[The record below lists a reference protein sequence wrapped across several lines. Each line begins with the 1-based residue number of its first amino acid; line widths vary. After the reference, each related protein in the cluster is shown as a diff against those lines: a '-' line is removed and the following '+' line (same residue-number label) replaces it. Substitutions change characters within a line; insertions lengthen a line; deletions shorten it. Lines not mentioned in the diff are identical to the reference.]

1 MRRSFGPKLGGGGM
15 MKSVHTTMRTGI
27 GGGASQESYS
37 HAATRTT
44 GNRNHQP
51 INTTLSLHRPSSPCS
66 YINHPL
72 PDTPAFTTSSPP
84 NGDEFD
90 WEYVDGGSDGDSVNG
105 FYDDFVF
112 GGVPSVQEVN
122 HAVTSL
128 HEVLEPV
135 SFAQLMKHQE
145 TYHTDDDAG
154 LEKILSPTGF
164 ELDWREPSMQLC
176 YSTSALQV
184 PRSDKVFDAFH
195 MLQTDPS
202 VQVYTL
208 LFSSGREK
216 YESVFYVVNIF
227 LVVKWGRDAACCPST
242 FCFDRMV
249 ISLSSDKAVWDA
261 VMNNEVVREL
271 RESISEDKSI
281 YDGSE
286 GGVDDSNPVTQVLCW
301 IFANTKDKVIEIV
314 EKITKVVNELL
325 RPTSMDEKP
334 KRDANVGLDSFDEK
348 LRSSFF
354 LSIVVLLIVVVSRSG
369 KQR

>member
-202 VQVYTL
+202 VQ
-208 LFSSGREK
+208 
-216 YESVFYVVNIF
+216 
-227 LVVKWGRDAACCPST
+227 
-242 FCFDRMV
+242 MV

-261 VMNNEVVREL
+261 VMNNEVVRAL

-314 EKITKVVNELL
+314 EKITTGCE
-325 RPTSMDEKP
+325 
-334 KRDANVGLDSFDEK
+334 
-348 LRSSFF
+348 
-354 LSIVVLLIVVVSRSG
+354 
-369 KQR
+369 

>member
-202 VQVYTL
+202 VQ
-208 LFSSGREK
+208 
-216 YESVFYVVNIF
+216 
-227 LVVKWGRDAACCPST
+227 
-242 FCFDRMV
+242 RMV

>member
-202 VQVYTL
+202 VQ
-208 LFSSGREK
+208 
-216 YESVFYVVNIF
+216 
-227 LVVKWGRDAACCPST
+227 
-242 FCFDRMV
+242 RMV

-271 RESISEDKSI
+271 RESISEELLVTDKSI

>member
-15 MKSVHTTMRTGI
+15 MKSVHTTMRTAI

-66 YINHPL
+66 YLNHPL

-84 NGDEFD
+84 TGDEFD
-90 WEYVDGGSDGDSVNG
+90 WEYVDGGSDGDSVTG
-105 FYDDFVF
+105 FYDDFVC
-112 GGVPSVQEVN
+112 GGVPSEQEVN

-135 SFAQLMKHQE
+135 SFAQLMKHRE

-154 LEKILSPTGF
+154 LEKIVSPSGF

-202 VQVYTL
+202 VQ
-208 LFSSGREK
+208 
-216 YESVFYVVNIF
+216 
-227 LVVKWGRDAACCPST
+227 
-242 FCFDRMV
+242 RMV

-271 RESISEDKSI
+271 RESISEGKSI
-281 YDGSE
+281 SDGSE

-301 IFANTKDKVIEIV
+301 IFANTKDKVIEII
-314 EKITKVVNELL
+314 EKITKVVNDLL
-325 RPTSMDEKP
+325 RPTNKDEKP
-334 KRDANVGLDSFDEK
+334 ERDANVGLDSFDEK